1 MLKIVEK
8 ILGHTRSI
16 KKLSLLFK
24 FNRKIFNNLFI
35 NLKYTDADEHYNGS
49 YKFENLVWKSKYSFI
64 KYSIWSGY
72 YNWLGYDY
80 NLCFN
85 YISKSSE

>member
-24 FNRKIFNNLFI
+24 FNRKIFKNLFI

-49 YKFENLVWKSKYSFI
+49 YKFENLV
-64 KYSIWSGY
+64 
-72 YNWLGYDY
+72 
-80 NLCFN
+80 
-85 YISKSSE
+85 